1 MLINVYCLSLYFH
14 TAKVSAIDFINVSK
28 KLGFREILVISKILH
43 FY

>member
-1 MLINVYCLSLYFH
+1 MLVVSPFFP

-28 KLGFREILVISKILH
+28 KLGFREILIVSKILH